1 MSDEVIK
8 LLSAEPMAGVHYRG
22 QGLKGFFSLINITQ
36 QQKYAEM
43 LDWLDRPLQ
52 FDIYIEYRE
61 TLFM

>member
-8 LLSAEPMAGVHYRG
+8 LLSAEPMVGVHYRG
-22 QGLKGFFSLINITQ
+22 RGLKGFFSLINITQ

-43 LDWLDRPLQ
+43 LDRLDRPLQ
-52 FDIYIEYRE
+52 FDICIEYRE